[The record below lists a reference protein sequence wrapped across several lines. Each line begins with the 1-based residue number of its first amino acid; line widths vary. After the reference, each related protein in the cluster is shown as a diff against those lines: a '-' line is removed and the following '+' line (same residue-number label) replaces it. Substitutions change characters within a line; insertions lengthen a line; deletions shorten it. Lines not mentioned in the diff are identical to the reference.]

1 MREVE
6 AAART
11 LGFEIA
17 SVGIRRS
24 EDIAPAFG
32 DIKGRAD
39 ALYVSGDALLNAL
52 LNALL
57 ANQQFDIN
65 ALAASAKL
73 PTMFNQRDGR
83 SRWPDVLRTE
93 LPGPVPARGRIR

>member
-11 LGFEIA
+11 LGFEVA

-39 ALYVSGDALLNAL
+39 ALYVSGDAL
-52 LNALL
+52 
-57 ANQQFDIN
+57 
-65 ALAASAKL
+65 
-73 PTMFNQRDGR
+73 
-83 SRWPDVLRTE
+83 
-93 LPGPVPARGRIR
+93 

>member
-11 LGFEIA
+11 LGFEVA

-39 ALYVSGDALLNAL
+39 ALYVSGDAL